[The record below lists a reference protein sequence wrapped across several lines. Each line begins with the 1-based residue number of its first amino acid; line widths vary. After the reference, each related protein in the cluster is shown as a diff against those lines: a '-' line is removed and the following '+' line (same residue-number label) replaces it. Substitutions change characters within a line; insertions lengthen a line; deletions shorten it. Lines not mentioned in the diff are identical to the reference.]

1 MTILR
6 CIIVD
11 DEYPSREELKYF
23 IKNYSDMDIIKEF
36 DDSLAAL
43 RFLEGNKVDLIFLDI
58 NMPSL
63 DGMCLGKIINK
74 FEEKPVIVFITA
86 YKEYAIEAFEI
97 EAADYILKPY
107 SEERIIN
114 TIKRIEKN
122 YRENEW
128 PKRKE
133 GSSNERI
140 TLWRNDKMKV
150 INIEDICYCE
160 VKERDTMVYTTSEE
174 YIANMSISSFYDK
187 LPKERFF
194 RSHRGF
200 VINVDKVVEIIPW
213 FNNTYNVKLR
223 GVEAQIPVSRSNV
236 KAFRRIMRI

>member
-1 MTILR
+1 LR

-23 IKNYSDMDIIKEF
+23 IKNYSDMDIVKEF
-36 DDSLAAL
+36 DDSLDAL
-43 RFLEGNKVDLIFLDI
+43 KFLEGNKVDLIFLDI
-58 NMPSL
+58 NMPNL
-63 DGMCLGKIINK
+63 DGMCLGKIVNK
-74 FEEKPVIVFITA
+74 FEDKPTIVFITA

-107 SEERIIN
+107 SEDRIIN

-122 YRENEW
+122 YRENEK
-128 PKRKE
+128 PRRNE
-133 GSSNERI
+133 EPLNERI

-160 VKERDTMVYTTSEE
+160 VKERDTIVYTSNEE
-174 YIANMSISSFYDK
+174 YIANVSISSFYDK
-187 LPKERFF
+187 LPEERFF

-200 VINVDKVVEIIPW
+200 IINIDKIVEIIPW

-223 GVEAQIPVSRSNV
+223 GVDAQIPVSRS
-236 KAFRRIMRI
+236 KIKTFRRIMRI

>member
-1 MTILR
+1 MR

-23 IKNYSDMDIIKEF
+23 IKNYSDMDIVKEF

-43 RFLEGNKVDLIFLDI
+43 KFLEGNKVDLIFLDI
-58 NMPSL
+58 NMPNL
-63 DGMCLGKIINK
+63 DGMCLGKIVNK
-74 FEEKPVIVFITA
+74 FEEKPIIVFITA

-107 SEERIIN
+107 SEDRIIN

-122 YRENEW
+122 YRENEK
-128 PKRKE
+128 PRRNE
-133 GSSNERI
+133 SSLNERI

-160 VKERDTMVYTTSEE
+160 VKERDTIVYTASEE
-174 YIANMSISSFYDK
+174 YIANMSISSFYNK
-187 LPKERFF
+187 LPEEKFF

-200 VINVDKVVEIIPW
+200 IINIDKVVEIIPW

-223 GVEAQIPVSRSNV
+223 GMEVQIPVSRSKI
-236 KAFRRIMRI
+236 KAFRKIMRI